1 MNNNLIG
8 YKSLKDCV
16 YGYLRKEL
24 ENGGLKPGDSI
35 DEKSLCEI
43 LNVSRTPIREALI
56 QLEVEGFVTIMPR
69 RKIYVN
75 NLNLKDIENI
85 YQIIGAL
92 EEKAATKSVDRMT
105 KKDLIALEQL
115 YKKMQKSLEKGKFSE
130 YMKYNLASHEF
141 FLNLND
147 NELLTNIVTLLKKRL
162 YDFPET
168 LKQIQEWENQLMKH
182 HLKMIE
188 LCKKRDK
195 EGLRKLMSDVHW
207 NFEWNRPY
215 LMSYYSK
222 NKPEE

>member
-1 MNNNLIG
+1 
-8 YKSLKDCV
+8 
-16 YGYLRKEL
+16 
-24 ENGGLKPGDSI
+24 
-35 DEKSLCEI
+35 
-43 LNVSRTPIREALI
+43 
-56 QLEVEGFVTIMPR
+56 
-69 RKIYVN
+69 
-75 NLNLKDIENI
+75 
-85 YQIIGAL
+85 
-92 EEKAATKSVDRMT
+92 
-105 KKDLIALEQL
+105 
-115 YKKMQKSLEKGKFSE
+115 MQKSLEKGKFSE